1 MISIIIPTLNEENFL
16 PRLLKSIKG
25 QDFKGYEIV
34 IADAGS
40 KDKTV
45 AIAENSKVTVVKGG
59 LPAKGRNEGAKIT
72 KGEMFLFLDA
82 DVVLPNCFLSKVLK
96 EFKERNLDVA
106 SFCLDSQSK
115 KNSEKFLYNF
125 FYNWPIIIF
134 EKILSHG
141 SQAILVKKEIFEKV
155 KGFDESIKFA
165 EDHNFVR
172 KARKIGKFGV
182 IRSAKI
188 LSSPRRFEKDGWL
201 LTYFR
206 YIIAEIYMIFVGDI
220 KKDIFKYDFGQ
231 HSIFKNCK
239 NKIK

>member
-1 MISIIIPTLNEENFL
+1 MLSIITPTLNEENFL
-16 PRLLKSIKG
+16 SLLLESIKG
-25 QDFKGYEIV
+25 QDFPEYEMIV
-34 IADAGS
+34 ADAGS

-45 AIAENSKVTVVKGG
+45 AIAENYKATVVPGG
-59 LPAKGRNEGAKIT
+59 LPAKGRNEGAKIA
-72 KGEMFLFLDA
+72 KGELFLFLDA
-82 DVVLPNCFLSKVLK
+82 DVVLPDNFLNRVLK

-106 SFCLDSQSK
+106 SFCLDSQSEK
-115 KNSEKFLYNF
+115 KSEKFLYNF

-134 EKILSHG
+134 ENILSHG

-172 KARKIGKFGV
+172 RIKKIGKFGV

-220 KKDIFKYDFGQ
+220 KKDIFKYDFGH
-231 HSIFKNCK
+231 HSIFKK
-239 NKIK
+239 LQK